1 VPPKRSCSPQSRAEQ
16 GLKFKAMYR
25 RLGFGATDVANFLQ
39 VTPRTVQLW
48 VSGRVRI
55 PYSAYK
61 LLRVLL
67 HYELPGEAWAGWTL
81 SAGRLYTP
89 EGHELDPRGFTWWS
103 LLCRKAEMFSPLYA
117 RCNDLERRL
126 SASGGRAEGP
136 RSAGGAARLPEASRL
151 PQRHR
156 TAKVVSRCHLAPA
169 NPVRDVPPPMV
180 ITGRPSR
187 HSTR

>member
-1 VPPKRSCSPQSRAEQ
+1 MPPKRSCSPQSRAEQ
-16 GLKFKAMYR
+16 GQKFKAMYR
-25 RLGFGATDVANFLQ
+25 RLGFGATDVAKFLQ

-103 LLCRKAEMFSPLYA
+103 LLVRQAACFRAVYAENVQLKQA
-117 RCNDLERRL
+117 L
-126 SASGGRAEGP
+126 
-136 RSAGGAARLPEASRL
+136 ARLPRAQPALAWPGPTTLADRDREVLVTPHSSATECTAPTPCPWAESKKRRGLRADRRSR
-151 PQRHR
+151 
-156 TAKVVSRCHLAPA
+156 
-169 NPVRDVPPPMV
+169 
-180 ITGRPSR
+180 
-187 HSTR
+187 